1 HLALHFSR
9 IGLNNIWD
17 GFFFTLVLGCLWIG
31 WQWNNRS
38 AYLIAGFALGLSQYF
53 YTSSRVLILL
63 LPIWIMTAGFSDRA
77 RMTKAI
83 PNLLLM
89 FWVTLIVF
97 LPLGWFFLNHPN
109 EMMAPLNRV
118 TIMGAWMTQAIQ
130 LTGQPKIFII
140 LEQVWFALL
149 GFFETPLRAWYQP
162 GIPALRTFPGVFFL
176 LGIVLMLLHPKDS
189 RNQIIIF
196 WLVFITLIVGLSE
209 SVPAAQRYVAVTPAI
224 ALLIGFCFN
233 RIGDLI
239 KFILPKTGIL
249 TSVLL
254 IGCGVFLLIDDA
266 RFYYLDYTPRSDFS
280 GFNGMVAQTLAN
292 RLQNEVAGQE
302 LVFCGYPNMNYNSIN
317 SLPYLAPQINFFNMD
332 ENWSSDYVT
341 KPSGNRILF
350 VFLPNHEKDI
360 QIIEDQYQGGTWSNA
375 LNQNGEIL
383 YSLYEYIKPRV
394 LSN

>member
-1 HLALHFSR
+1 
-9 IGLNNIWD
+9 
-17 GFFFTLVLGCLWIG
+17 
-31 WQWNNRS
+31 
-38 AYLIAGFALGLSQYF
+38 
-53 YTSSRVLILL
+53 
-63 LPIWIMTAGFSDRA
+63 
-77 RMTKAI
+77 
-83 PNLLLM
+83 
-89 FWVTLIVF
+89 
-97 LPLGWFFLNHPN
+97 
-109 EMMAPLNRV
+109 MMAPLNRV

-249 TSVLL
+249 L
-254 IGCGVFLLIDDA
+254 F
-266 RFYYLDYTPRSDFS
+266 
-280 GFNGMVAQTLAN
+280 
-292 RLQNEVAGQE
+292 RLHSQE
-302 LVFCGYPNMNYNSIN
+302 
-317 SLPYLAPQINFFNMD
+317 
-332 ENWSSDYVT
+332 
-341 KPSGNRILF
+341 
-350 VFLPNHEKDI
+350 
-360 QIIEDQYQGGTWSNA
+360 
-375 LNQNGEIL
+375 
-383 YSLYEYIKPRV
+383 
-394 LSN
+394 